1 MNEEIITIDEMC
13 EILNIGKNTAYRL
26 LANQEIQAFKIGRL
40 WKIPKSSIVTYIQK
54 AIVPHEEE
62 KPWLL
67 IMAQNTY
74 NTTTRVLDHNDQAL
88 LFIIII
94 LSNQTNTSI

>member
-40 WKIPKSSIVTYIQK
+40 WKIPKSSILAYIQ
-54 AIVPHEEE
+54 
-62 KPWLL
+62 
-67 IMAQNTY
+67 NS
-74 NTTTRVLDHNDQAL
+74 VLNC
-88 LFIIII
+88 
-94 LSNQTNTSI
+94 